1 MQESIIGSTYRLGHA
16 PGRDGGI
23 VATITGRAWVTAET
37 TLIFD
42 PADPYVGGIRQARGQ
57 TP

>member
-1 MQESIIGSTYRLGHA
+1 MQESIIGSTYRLRHA
-16 PGRDGGI
+16 PGRDGEI

-42 PADPYVGGIRQARGQ
+42 PADPYVGGIRPARG
-57 TP
+57 